1 MFNAVTIAREYG
13 SGGAEVGRRVAERL
27 GWKFVDREIIER
39 VAALGK
45 VDRHWAEQA
54 DEHCCAW
61 WERVLRGFR
70 HGGPEIYVGGVADT
84 GVDRDSL
91 QRFTAHVIEEAG
103 KTGNCV
109 ILGRGAQCILRDHP
123 EVLHVL
129 VYAPRAEK
137 IERMRDRHPGERDMG
152 AVLQRI
158 DSERHHYIQNY
169 YGCDSTERGLYH
181 LCVNSTLGLDTCAGL
196 IMNAIRFS
204 AMKQRPEREE
214 TETAI

>member
-13 SGGAEVGRRVAERL
+13 SGGSEVGRRVAERL
-27 GWKFVDREIIER
+27 GWKLVDREIIER

-45 VDRHWAEQA
+45 VDPNWAAEA
-54 DEHCCAW
+54 DEHCSAW

-70 HGGPEIYVGGVADT
+70 HGGPEVYVGGADM

-91 QRFTAHVIEEAG
+91 QQFTAHVVEEAG

-109 ILGRGAQCILRDHP
+109 IIGRGAQCILRNHP
-123 EVLHVL
+123 QVLHVL
-129 VYAPRAEK
+129 VYAPVSEK
-137 IERMRDRHPGERDMG
+137 VERMRGRHPREQDMQ
-152 AVLQRI
+152 AVLRRI
-158 DSERHHYIQNY
+158 DSERHHYIQDY
-169 YGCDSTERGLYH
+169 YGCDSGNRGLYH

-204 AMKQRPEREE
+204 AMKQQPEKE
-214 TETAI
+214 ETAI

>member
-39 VAALGK
+39 VAAMGN
-45 VDRHWAEQA
+45 VDRNWAEEA

-70 HGGPEIYVGGVADT
+70 HGGPEVYVGGADM
-84 GVDRDSL
+84 GVDRDLL

-103 KTGNCV
+103 KMGNCV
-109 ILGRGAQCILRDHP
+109 IIGRGAQCVLRNHP
-123 EVLHVL
+123 QVLHVL
-129 VYAPRAEK
+129 VYAPGGEK
-137 IERMRDRHPGERDMG
+137 IERMRDRHPRERDME

-158 DSERHHYIQNY
+158 DSERHRYIQDY

-204 AMKQRPEREE
+204 AMRQSPEREE
-214 TETAI
+214 TAI